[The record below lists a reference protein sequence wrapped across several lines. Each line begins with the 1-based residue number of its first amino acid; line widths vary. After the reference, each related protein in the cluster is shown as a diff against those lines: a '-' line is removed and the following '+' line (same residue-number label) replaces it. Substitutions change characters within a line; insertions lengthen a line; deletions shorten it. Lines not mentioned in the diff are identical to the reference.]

1 MIETIDLI
9 KEFDGLRAVNKVNLS
24 VEKGEIFGLLGP
36 NGAGKSTTIKM
47 LVTLLKPT
55 SGKAIVAGFDT
66 VADANVV
73 RSRIGYVPQES
84 ALDIRLTARENLEL
98 FAELYGLS
106 RNSSREKITEVLEL
120 VELDKRKDD
129 LVAHYSGGMKR
140 RLEIA
145 RGLLPSPEVL
155 FLDEPTLG
163 LDPQTRR
170 VVWDFIH
177 KLQKDWHL
185 TILATT
191 HYLEEAEN
199 EMDRVA
205 IIDKGHIM
213 TMGKP
218 SELKAE
224 YGQDL
229 VDLSVDY
236 PDGIYTEEHLIE
248 RIKQLNVANEVS
260 VKGFE
265 VKLSVIDGTKALPS
279 IIHKMEAAGI
289 GIKTISVRTP
299 SLDDVF
305 IKYTGRG
312 IRDEEGSDETKKQT
326 AKMIGRMR
334 RRI

>member
-1 MIETIDLI
+1 
-9 KEFDGLRAVNKVNLS
+9 
-24 VEKGEIFGLLGP
+24 
-36 NGAGKSTTIKM
+36 
-47 LVTLLKPT
+47 
-55 SGKAIVAGFDT
+55 
-66 VADANVV
+66 
-73 RSRIGYVPQES
+73 
-84 ALDIRLTARENLEL
+84 
-98 FAELYGLS
+98 
-106 RNSSREKITEVLEL
+106 
-120 VELDKRKDD
+120 
-129 LVAHYSGGMKR
+129 
-140 RLEIA
+140 
-145 RGLLPSPEVL
+145 
-155 FLDEPTLG
+155 
-163 LDPQTRR
+163 
-170 VVWDFIH
+170 
-177 KLQKDWHL
+177 
-185 TILATT
+185 
-191 HYLEEAEN
+191 
-199 EMDRVA
+199 MDRVA

-229 VDLSVDY
+229 VDLSIDY
-236 PDGIYTEEHLIE
+236 PDGVYTEEHLIE

-312 IRDEEGSDETKKQT
+312 IRDEEGSNETKKQT